1 MIGSIENQIA
11 VHADE
16 PEQLSASELLSILIK
31 GGEVFID
38 GEYYNLDEITCML
51 IGTEIRLAAE
61 ESLTDN
67 KHAIAELYIKQINE
81 MLEY

>member
-1 MIGSIENQIA
+1 MIDPIEEQIA
-11 VHADE
+11 IHCDE
-16 PEQLSASELLSILIK
+16 PDQLSASELLSILVK
-31 GGEVFID
+31 GIEVLIND
-38 GEYYNLDEITCML
+38 EYYALDEITDML
-51 IGTEIRLAAE
+51 VGTEIRLAAE